1 MASSNNYTLG
11 RGEIYFARY
20 RPGTQVPEGERYLGN
35 TPAFNLTAEQE
46 TLDHYSSDNGVKV
59 KDESVI
65 LQQDFMGSL
74 TTDNIVPDNIALLF
88 LGETVTATAAAAT
101 AVVDEFANVKPGRTY
116 QLGTTDDSPT
126 GVRMVENV
134 VVAVASGTPPT
145 LTAGADYVV
154 DETLARVT
162 VMEGGAIEEGMDLE
176 ITYDVVASTR
186 ERVIS
191 RTDQVQG
198 ALRYVA
204 KNAAGDNIDYFMAW
218 VKFMPNGD
226 FALKGDEWQEIP
238 FNVEILK
245 KGNLEAIYA
254 DGRPYTPA

>member
-11 RGEIYFARY
+11 RGEIYFARF
-20 RPGTQVPEGERYLGN
+20 RPGTQIPEGERYLGN
-35 TPAFNLTAEQE
+35 TPSFNLTAEQE

-88 LGETVTATAAAAT
+88 LGESITATATAAT
-101 AVVDEFANVKPGRTY
+101 GETDSFENVIPGRVY
-116 QLGTTDDSPT
+116 QLGTTDETPT

-134 VVAVASGTPPT
+134 TVTATGDTPPT
-145 LTAGADYVV
+145 LTAGVDYVV
-154 DETLARVT
+154 DETLARIT
-162 VMEGGAIEEGMDLE
+162 IMEGGAIVTGMGLDV
-176 ITYDVVASTR
+176 TYDVAASTR

-204 KNAAGDNIDYFMAW
+204 KNAAGENIDYFMAW

-245 KGNLEAIYA
+245 KGPLEAIYA